1 MSGVIFMSIRK
12 KLYLG
17 FGSIIL
23 FLLIS
28 STIAFIQLNRVD
40 DQYSFTI
47 EDRVYKLL
55 QVDAILNASSL
66 QGLYIRSYI
75 LDPSNETIENLQ
87 KQEKLIQ
94 EKAAELEKI
103 LTNPEMKKQLQSLKE
118 NQAKFEQAAQ
128 EIIDTYNREDVTAS
142 IEKLPLQVRPAN
154 EGIQLAVN
162 KIADYQKAEMDKT
175 NAEATDIA
183 RTSSLIIVVIAFF
196 TTILAIIIS
205 VFITRVITGSIK
217 KLNTAAKVIAEGDL
231 SKEDIKVKT
240 KDEIGTLANS
250 FNEMK
255 RNLHSLINNVAANV
269 EQTTAAAE
277 QLAAS
282 TDQVAISSNEVAN
295 RIEVT
300 AEGANQSAITGR
312 ESATAMDETAHG
324 VQRIAE
330 ATQLLNSKALDTQVI
345 ANEGEK
351 TLQTA
356 EKQMAVIQQSSHETN
371 VRIKQLSAQSSE
383 IEKITNVI
391 SDITEQTNLLALNA
405 AIEAARAGEHGK
417 GFAVVA
423 DEVRKLAEQ
432 SKASAHQIVDLTT
445 SIQQETKAVEK
456 AVSVT
461 VQNVEEGVNY
471 IQNAQVSF
479 DTIMKAIQEITSQIE
494 DVSASTEEISASTEE
509 VAASVSEMAS
519 AATTAA
525 EQSEMIAAAVEE
537 QTATI
542 QEINA
547 VAKSLSDGAT
557 TVQEEINK
565 FKI

>member
-1 MSGVIFMSIRK
+1 MSIK
-12 KLYLG
+12 KKIYLG

-23 FLLIS
+23 FLLLS
-28 STIAFIQLNRVD
+28 STIAFVQLKSVNNK
-40 DQYSFTI
+40 YTFTI

-75 LDPSNETIENLQ
+75 LDPSDETIKNLE
-87 KQEKLIQ
+87 KQEELIEQ
-94 EKAAELEKI
+94 KTAELEKI
-103 LTNPEMKKQLQSLKE
+103 IKNPEMQKQLQSIKE
-118 NQAKFEQAAQ
+118 NQAKFNQGAQ
-128 EIIDTYNREDVTAS
+128 DIINTYDKEDVQAS
-142 IEKLPLQVRPAN
+142 IEKIQVLVRPAN

-162 KIADYQKAEMDKT
+162 KISVYQKELMEKANT
-175 NAEATDIA
+175 EATKIA
-183 RTSSLIIVVIAFF
+183 NNSSLIILGIAIV
-196 TTILAIIIS
+196 TTILALLIS
-205 VFITRVITGSIK
+205 VFITRLITVPIN
-217 KLNTAAKVIAEGDL
+217 KLNATAKVIAEGDL
-231 SKEDIKVKT
+231 SGEDINVKT
-240 KDEIGTLANS
+240 NDEIGVLADS

-255 RNLHSLINNVAANV
+255 RRLHSIINNVAANV

-300 AEGANQSAITGR
+300 SEGANQSAITGR

-345 ANEGEK
+345 ANEGGK

-356 EKQMAVIQQSSHETN
+356 ENQMAVIQQSSHETN
-371 VRIKQLSAQSSE
+371 ERIKQLSAQSTE
-383 IEKITNVI
+383 IEKIIKVI
-391 SDITEQTNLLALNA
+391 TDITEQTNLLALNA

-423 DEVRKLAEQ
+423 DEVRKLAEE

-445 SIQQETKAVEK
+445 SIQQETNAVEK

-461 VQNVEEGVNY
+461 VQNVEEGVTF

-509 VAASVSEMAS
+509 VAASVNEMAS

-547 VAKSLSDGAT
+547 VAKSLSEGAM

>member
-1 MSGVIFMSIRK
+1 MSIK
-12 KLYLG
+12 KKIYLG

-23 FLLIS
+23 FLLLS
-28 STIAFIQLNRVD
+28 STIAFVQLKSVNNK
-40 DQYSFTI
+40 YSFTI

-75 LDPSNETIENLQ
+75 LDPSDETIKNLE
-87 KQEKLIQ
+87 KQEELIEQ
-94 EKAAELEKI
+94 KTAELEKI
-103 LTNPEMKKQLQSLKE
+103 IKNPEMQKQLQSIKE
-118 NQAKFEQAAQ
+118 NQAKFNQGAQ
-128 EIIDTYNREDVTAS
+128 DIINTYDKEDVQAS
-142 IEKLPLQVRPAN
+142 IEKIQVLVRPAN

-162 KIADYQKAEMDKT
+162 KISVYQKELMEKANT
-175 NAEATDIA
+175 EATKIA
-183 RTSSLIIVVIAFF
+183 NNSSLIILGIAIV
-196 TTILAIIIS
+196 TTILALLIS
-205 VFITRVITGSIK
+205 VFITRLITVPIN
-217 KLNTAAKVIAEGDL
+217 KLNATAKVIAEGDL
-231 SKEDIKVKT
+231 SGEDINVKT
-240 KDEIGTLANS
+240 NDEIGVLADS

-255 RNLHSLINNVAANV
+255 RRLHSIINNVAANV

-300 AEGANQSAITGR
+300 SEGANQSAITGR

-345 ANEGEK
+345 ANEGGK

-356 EKQMAVIQQSSHETN
+356 ENQMAVIQQSSHETN
-371 VRIKQLSAQSSE
+371 ERIKQLSAQSTE
-383 IEKITNVI
+383 IEKIIKVI
-391 SDITEQTNLLALNA
+391 TDITEQTNLLALNA

-423 DEVRKLAEQ
+423 DEVRKLAEE

-445 SIQQETKAVEK
+445 SIQQETNAVEK

-461 VQNVEEGVNY
+461 VQNVEEGVTF

-509 VAASVSEMAS
+509 VAASVNEMAS

-547 VAKSLSDGAT
+547 VAKSLSEGAM

>member
-1 MSGVIFMSIRK
+1 MSIK
-12 KLYLG
+12 KKIYLG

-23 FLLIS
+23 FLLLS
-28 STIAFIQLNRVD
+28 STIAFVQLSSVD
-40 DQYSFTI
+40 NKYTFTI

-75 LDPSNETIENLQ
+75 LDPSDETIKNLQ
-87 KQEKLIQ
+87 RQEELI
-94 EKAAELEKI
+94 EDKTAELEKI
-103 LTNPEMKKQLQSLKE
+103 IKNPEMQKQLQSIKE
-118 NQAKFEQAAQ
+118 NQAKFNQGAQ
-128 EIIDTYNREDVTAS
+128 DIINTYNKEDVQAS
-142 IEKLPLQVRPAN
+142 IEKIPVLVRPAN

-162 KIADYQKAEMDKT
+162 KISVYQKELMEKANT
-175 NAEATDIA
+175 EATKIA
-183 RTSSLIIVVIAFF
+183 NNSSLIILGIAIV
-196 TTILAIIIS
+196 TTILALVIS
-205 VFITRVITGSIK
+205 VFITRLITVPIN
-217 KLNTAAKVIAEGDL
+217 KLNATAKVIAEGDL
-231 SKEDIKVKT
+231 SGEDINVKT
-240 KDEIGTLANS
+240 NDEIGVLADS

-255 RNLHSLINNVAANV
+255 RKLHSIINNVAANV

-300 AEGANQSAITGR
+300 SEGANQSAMTGR

-345 ANEGEK
+345 ANEGGK

-356 EKQMAVIQQSSHETN
+356 ENQMAVIQQSSHETN
-371 VRIKQLSAQSSE
+371 ERIKQLSAQSTE
-383 IEKITNVI
+383 IEKIIKVI
-391 SDITEQTNLLALNA
+391 TDITEQTNLLALNA

-423 DEVRKLAEQ
+423 DEVRKLAEE

-445 SIQQETKAVEK
+445 SIQQETNAVEK

-461 VQNVEEGVNY
+461 VQNVEEGVTF

-494 DVSASTEEISASTEE
+494 EVSASTEEISASTEE

-547 VAKSLSDGAT
+547 VAKSLSEGAM

>member
-1 MSGVIFMSIRK
+1 MSIK
-12 KLYLG
+12 KKIYLG
-17 FGSIIL
+17 FGSIML
-23 FLLIS
+23 FLLLS
-28 STIAFIQLNRVD
+28 STIAFVQLKSVNNK
-40 DQYSFTI
+40 YSFTI

-75 LDPSNETIENLQ
+75 LDPSDETIKNLE
-87 KQEKLIQ
+87 KQEELIE
-94 EKAAELEKI
+94 EKTAELEKI
-103 LTNPEMKKQLQSLKE
+103 IKNPEMQKQLQSIKE
-118 NQAKFEQAAQ
+118 NQAKFNQGAQ
-128 EIIDTYNREDVTAS
+128 DIINTYDKEDVQAS
-142 IEKLPLQVRPAN
+142 IEKIQVLVRPAN

-162 KIADYQKAEMDKT
+162 KISVYQKELMEKANT
-175 NAEATDIA
+175 EATKIA
-183 RTSSLIIVVIAFF
+183 NNSSMIILGIAIV
-196 TTILAIIIS
+196 TTILALLIS
-205 VFITRVITGSIK
+205 VFITRLITVPIN
-217 KLNTAAKVIAEGDL
+217 KLNATAKVIAEGDL
-231 SKEDIKVKT
+231 SGEDINVKT
-240 KDEIGTLANS
+240 NDEIGVLADS

-255 RNLHSLINNVAANV
+255 RRLHSIINNVAANV

-300 AEGANQSAITGR
+300 SEGANQSAITGR

-345 ANEGEK
+345 ANEGGK

-356 EKQMAVIQQSSHETN
+356 ENQMAVIQQSSHETN
-371 VRIKQLSAQSSE
+371 ERIKQLSAQSTE
-383 IEKITNVI
+383 IEKIIKVI
-391 SDITEQTNLLALNA
+391 TDITEQTNLLALNA

-423 DEVRKLAEQ
+423 DEVRKLAEE

-445 SIQQETKAVEK
+445 SIQQETNAVEK

-461 VQNVEEGVNY
+461 VQNVEEGVTF

-509 VAASVSEMAS
+509 VAASVNEMAS

-547 VAKSLSDGAT
+547 VAKSLSEGAM

>member
-1 MSGVIFMSIRK
+1 MSIRK

-28 STIAFIQLNRVD
+28 STIAFTQLNKVND
-40 DQYSFTI
+40 KYSFII

-55 QVDAILNASSL
+55 QVDAIVNASSL

-75 LDPSNETIENLQ
+75 LEPSDETFSNLVTQ
-87 KQEKLIQ
+87 GKLIK
-94 EKAAELEKI
+94 EKSAELEKI
-103 LTNPEMKKQLQSLKE
+103 LTSPEMQIQLQNLKE
-118 NQAKFEQAAQ
+118 SQMKFEQAAK
-128 EIIDTYNREDVTAS
+128 EIINSYNPEDIQAS
-142 IEKLPLQVRPAN
+142 IEILPAKVHPAN
-154 EGIQLAVN
+154 QGIQLAVN
-162 KIADYQKAEMDKT
+162 GIADYQKAQMEKT
-175 NAEATDIA
+175 NAEATKIA
-183 RTSSLIIVVIAFF
+183 HTSSLIILVIAILS
-196 TTILAIIIS
+196 TILALLIAL
-205 VFITRVITGSIK
+205 FITRLITVPVN
-217 KLNTAAKVIAEGDL
+217 KLAAAAKVIAEGDL
-231 SKEDIKVKT
+231 SREDINVRT

-255 RNLHSLINNVAANV
+255 RNLHSLINNVIANV
-269 EQTTAAAE
+269 EQTTAAAK

-282 TDQVAISSNEVAN
+282 TDQVAISFNEVAN

-300 AEGANQSAITGR
+300 SEGVNQSATMGR

-324 VQRIAE
+324 IQRIAE

-356 EKQMAVIQQSSHETN
+356 ENQMAVIQQSSHETTE
-371 VRIKQLSAQSSE
+371 RIKQLSAQSME
-383 IEKITNVI
+383 IENITKVI
-391 SDITEQTNLLALNA
+391 TDITEQTNLIALNA

-423 DEVRKLAEQ
+423 DEVRKLAEE
-432 SKASAHQIVDLTT
+432 SKASANQIVNLTT
-445 SIQQETKAVEK
+445 YIQQETKEVEK

-461 VQNVEEGVNY
+461 VQNVEEGVTF

-479 DTIMKAIQEITSQIE
+479 DTIMKAVQEVTFQIE

-519 AATTAA
+519 TATTVA
-525 EQSEMIAAAVEE
+525 EQSEMITAVVEK

>member
-1 MSGVIFMSIRK
+1 MSIK
-12 KLYLG
+12 KKIYLG

-23 FLLIS
+23 FLLLS
-28 STIAFIQLNRVD
+28 STIAFVQLKSVNNK
-40 DQYSFTI
+40 YSFTI

-75 LDPSNETIENLQ
+75 LDPSDETIKNLE
-87 KQEKLIQ
+87 KQEELIE
-94 EKAAELEKI
+94 EKTAELEKI
-103 LTNPEMKKQLQSLKE
+103 IKNPEMQKQLQSIKE
-118 NQAKFEQAAQ
+118 NQAKFNQGAQ
-128 EIIDTYNREDVTAS
+128 DIINTYDKEDVQAS
-142 IEKLPLQVRPAN
+142 IEKIQVLVRPAN

-162 KIADYQKAEMDKT
+162 KISVYQKELMEKANT
-175 NAEATDIA
+175 EATKIA
-183 RTSSLIIVVIAFF
+183 NNSSLIILGIAIV
-196 TTILAIIIS
+196 TTILALLIS
-205 VFITRVITGSIK
+205 VFITRLITVPIN
-217 KLNTAAKVIAEGDL
+217 KLNATAKVIAEGDL
-231 SKEDIKVKT
+231 SGEDINVKT
-240 KDEIGTLANS
+240 NDEIGVLADS

-255 RNLHSLINNVAANV
+255 RRLHSIINNVAANV

-300 AEGANQSAITGR
+300 SEGANQSAITGR

-345 ANEGEK
+345 ANEGGK

-356 EKQMAVIQQSSHETN
+356 ENQMAVIQQSSHETN
-371 VRIKQLSAQSSE
+371 ERIKQLSAQSTE
-383 IEKITNVI
+383 IEKIIKVI
-391 SDITEQTNLLALNA
+391 TDITEQTNLLALNA

-423 DEVRKLAEQ
+423 DEVRKLAEE

-445 SIQQETKAVEK
+445 SIQQETNAVEK

-461 VQNVEEGVNY
+461 VQNVEEGVTF

-494 DVSASTEEISASTEE
+494 EVSASTEEISASTEE
-509 VAASVSEMAS
+509 VAASVNEMAS

-547 VAKSLSDGAT
+547 VAKSLSEGAM

>member
-1 MSGVIFMSIRK
+1 MSIK
-12 KLYLG
+12 KKIYLG

-23 FLLIS
+23 FLLLS
-28 STIAFIQLNRVD
+28 STIAFVQLKSVNNK
-40 DQYSFTI
+40 YSFTI

-75 LDPSNETIENLQ
+75 LDPSDETIKNLE
-87 KQEKLIQ
+87 KQEELIE
-94 EKAAELEKI
+94 EKTAELEKI
-103 LTNPEMKKQLQSLKE
+103 IKNPEMQKQLQSIKE
-118 NQAKFEQAAQ
+118 NQAKFNQGAQ
-128 EIIDTYNREDVTAS
+128 NIINTYDKEDVQAS
-142 IEKLPLQVRPAN
+142 IEKIQVLVRPAN

-162 KIADYQKAEMDKT
+162 KISVYQKELMEKANT
-175 NAEATDIA
+175 EATKIA
-183 RTSSLIIVVIAFF
+183 NNSSLIILGIAIV
-196 TTILAIIIS
+196 TTILALLIS
-205 VFITRVITGSIK
+205 VFITRLITVPIN
-217 KLNTAAKVIAEGDL
+217 KLNATAKVIAEGDL
-231 SKEDIKVKT
+231 SGEDINVKT
-240 KDEIGTLANS
+240 NDEIGVLADS

-255 RNLHSLINNVAANV
+255 RRLHSIINNVAANV

-300 AEGANQSAITGR
+300 SEGANQSAITGR

-345 ANEGEK
+345 ANEGGK

-356 EKQMAVIQQSSHETN
+356 ENQMAVIQQSSHETN
-371 VRIKQLSAQSSE
+371 ERIKQLSAQSTE
-383 IEKITNVI
+383 IEKIIKVI
-391 SDITEQTNLLALNA
+391 TDITEQTNLLALNA

-423 DEVRKLAEQ
+423 DEVRKLAEE

-445 SIQQETKAVEK
+445 SIQQETNAVEK

-461 VQNVEEGVNY
+461 VQNVEEGVTF

-494 DVSASTEEISASTEE
+494 EVSASTEEISASTEE
-509 VAASVSEMAS
+509 VAASVNEMAS

-547 VAKSLSDGAT
+547 VAKSLSEGAM

>member
-1 MSGVIFMSIRK
+1 MSIK
-12 KLYLG
+12 KKIYLG
-17 FGSIIL
+17 FGSIML
-23 FLLIS
+23 FLLLS
-28 STIAFIQLNRVD
+28 STIAFVQLSSVD
-40 DQYSFTI
+40 NKYTFTI

-75 LDPSNETIENLQ
+75 LDPSDETIKNLE
-87 KQEKLIQ
+87 KQEELIEQ
-94 EKAAELEKI
+94 KTAELEKI
-103 LTNPEMKKQLQSLKE
+103 IKNPEMQKQLQSIKE
-118 NQAKFEQAAQ
+118 NQAKFNQGAQ
-128 EIIDTYNREDVTAS
+128 DIINTYDKEDVQAS
-142 IEKLPLQVRPAN
+142 IEKIQVLVRPAN

-162 KIADYQKAEMDKT
+162 KISVYQKELMEKANT
-175 NAEATDIA
+175 EATKIA
-183 RTSSLIIVVIAFF
+183 NNSSLIILGIAIV
-196 TTILAIIIS
+196 TTILALLIS
-205 VFITRVITGSIK
+205 VFITRLITVPIN
-217 KLNTAAKVIAEGDL
+217 KLNATAKVIAEGDL
-231 SKEDIKVKT
+231 SGEDINVKT
-240 KDEIGTLANS
+240 NDEIGVLADS

-255 RNLHSLINNVAANV
+255 RRLHSIINNVAANV

-300 AEGANQSAITGR
+300 SEGANQSAITGR

-345 ANEGEK
+345 ANEGGK

-356 EKQMAVIQQSSHETN
+356 ENQMAVIQQSSHETN
-371 VRIKQLSAQSSE
+371 ERIKQLSAQSTE
-383 IEKITNVI
+383 IEKIIKVI
-391 SDITEQTNLLALNA
+391 TDITEQTNLLALNA

-423 DEVRKLAEQ
+423 DEVRKLAEE

-445 SIQQETKAVEK
+445 SIQQETNAVEK

-461 VQNVEEGVNY
+461 VQNVEEGVTF

-509 VAASVSEMAS
+509 VAASVNEMAS

-547 VAKSLSDGAT
+547 VAKSLSEGAM

>member
-1 MSGVIFMSIRK
+1 MSIK
-12 KLYLG
+12 KKIYLG

-23 FLLIS
+23 FLLVS
-28 STIAFIQLNRVD
+28 SAIAFVQLSSVD
-40 DQYSFTI
+40 NKYTFTI

-75 LDPSNETIENLQ
+75 LDPSEETIKNLQ
-87 KQEKLIQ
+87 EQEELI
-94 EKAAELEKI
+94 EDKTAELEKI
-103 LTNPEMKKQLQSLKE
+103 IKNPEMQKQLQSIKE
-118 NQAKFEQAAQ
+118 NQEKFNQGVQ
-128 EIIDTYNREDVTAS
+128 DIINTYNKEDVQAS
-142 IEKLPLQVRPAN
+142 IEKIPVLVRPAN

-162 KIADYQKAEMDKT
+162 KISVYQKELMEKANT
-175 NAEATDIA
+175 EATKIA
-183 RTSSLIIVVIAFF
+183 NNSSLIILGIAIV
-196 TTILAIIIS
+196 TTILALLIS
-205 VFITRVITGSIK
+205 VFITRLITVPIN
-217 KLNTAAKVIAEGDL
+217 KLNATAKVIAEGDL
-231 SKEDIKVKT
+231 SGEDINVKT
-240 KDEIGTLANS
+240 NDEIGVLADS

-255 RNLHSLINNVAANV
+255 RKLHSIINNVAANV

-295 RIEVT
+295 RIGVT
-300 AEGANQSAITGR
+300 SEGANQSAMTGR

-324 VQRIAE
+324 IQRIAE

-345 ANEGEK
+345 ANEGGK

-356 EKQMAVIQQSSHETN
+356 ENQMAVIQQSSHETN
-371 VRIKQLSAQSSE
+371 ERIKQLSAQSIE
-383 IEKITNVI
+383 IEKIIKVI
-391 SDITEQTNLLALNA
+391 TDITEQTNLLALNA

-423 DEVRKLAEQ
+423 DEVRKLAEE

-445 SIQQETKAVEK
+445 SIQQETNAVEK

-461 VQNVEEGVNY
+461 VQNVEEGVTF

-494 DVSASTEEISASTEE
+494 EVSASTEEISASTEE

-519 AATTAA
+519 TATTAA

-547 VAKSLSDGAT
+547 VAKSLSDGAM

>member
-1 MSGVIFMSIRK
+1 MSIK
-12 KLYLG
+12 KKIYLG
-17 FGSIIL
+17 FGIIIL
-23 FLLIS
+23 FLLLS
-28 STIAFIQLNRVD
+28 STIAFVQLSSVD
-40 DQYSFTI
+40 NKYTFTI

-75 LDPSNETIENLQ
+75 LDPSDETIKNLQ
-87 KQEKLIQ
+87 RQEKLI
-94 EKAAELEKI
+94 EDKTAELEKI
-103 LTNPEMKKQLQSLKE
+103 IKNPEMQKQLQSIKE
-118 NQAKFEQAAQ
+118 NQAKFNQGAQ
-128 EIIDTYNREDVTAS
+128 DIINTYNKEDVQAS
-142 IEKLPLQVRPAN
+142 IEKIQVLVRPAN

-162 KIADYQKAEMDKT
+162 KISVYQKQQMEKS
-175 NAEATDIA
+175 NAEATKIA
-183 RTSSLIIVVIAFF
+183 NNSSLIILGIAIV
-196 TTILAIIIS
+196 TTILALLIS
-205 VFITRVITGSIK
+205 VFITRLITVPIN
-217 KLNTAAKVIAEGDL
+217 KLNATAKVIAEGDL
-231 SKEDIKVKT
+231 SGEDINVKT
-240 KDEIGTLANS
+240 NDEIGVLADS

-255 RNLHSLINNVAANV
+255 RKLHSIINNVAANV

-300 AEGANQSAITGR
+300 SEGANQSAMTGR

-345 ANEGEK
+345 ANEGGK

-356 EKQMAVIQQSSHETN
+356 ENQMAVIQQSSHETN
-371 VRIKQLSAQSSE
+371 ERIKQLSAQSTE
-383 IEKITNVI
+383 IEKIIKVI
-391 SDITEQTNLLALNA
+391 TDITEQTNLLALNA

-423 DEVRKLAEQ
+423 DEVRKLAEE

-445 SIQQETKAVEK
+445 SIQQETNAVEK

-461 VQNVEEGVNY
+461 VQNVEEGVTF

-494 DVSASTEEISASTEE
+494 EVSASTEEISASTEE
-509 VAASVSEMAS
+509 VAASVNEMAS

-547 VAKSLSDGAT
+547 VAKSLSEGAM

>member
-1 MSGVIFMSIRK
+1 MSIK
-12 KLYLG
+12 KKIYLG
-17 FGSIIL
+17 FGSIML
-23 FLLIS
+23 FLLLS
-28 STIAFIQLNRVD
+28 STIAFVQLKSVNNK
-40 DQYSFTI
+40 YSFTI

-75 LDPSNETIENLQ
+75 LDPSDETIKNLE
-87 KQEKLIQ
+87 KQEELIE
-94 EKAAELEKI
+94 EKTAELEKI
-103 LTNPEMKKQLQSLKE
+103 IKNPEMQKQLQSIKE
-118 NQAKFEQAAQ
+118 NQAKFNQGAQ
-128 EIIDTYNREDVTAS
+128 DIINTYDKEDVQAS
-142 IEKLPLQVRPAN
+142 IEKIQVLVRPAN

-162 KIADYQKAEMDKT
+162 KISVYQKELMEKANT
-175 NAEATDIA
+175 EATKIA
-183 RTSSLIIVVIAFF
+183 NNSSLIILGIAIV
-196 TTILAIIIS
+196 TTILALLIS
-205 VFITRVITGSIK
+205 VFITRLITVPIN
-217 KLNTAAKVIAEGDL
+217 KLNATAKVIAEGDL
-231 SKEDIKVKT
+231 SGEDINVKT
-240 KDEIGTLANS
+240 NDEIGVLADS

-255 RNLHSLINNVAANV
+255 RRLHSIINNVAANV

-300 AEGANQSAITGR
+300 SEGANQSAITGR

-345 ANEGEK
+345 ANEGGK

-356 EKQMAVIQQSSHETN
+356 ENQMAVIQQSSHETN
-371 VRIKQLSAQSSE
+371 ERIKQLSAQSTE
-383 IEKITNVI
+383 IEKIIKVI
-391 SDITEQTNLLALNA
+391 TDITEQTNLLALNA

-423 DEVRKLAEQ
+423 DEVRKLAEE

-445 SIQQETKAVEK
+445 SIQQETNAVEK

-461 VQNVEEGVNY
+461 VQNVEEGVTF

-494 DVSASTEEISASTEE
+494 EVSASTEEISASTEE
-509 VAASVSEMAS
+509 VAASVNEMAS

-547 VAKSLSDGAT
+547 VAKSLSEGAM

>member
-1 MSGVIFMSIRK
+1 MSIK
-12 KLYLG
+12 KKIYLG

-23 FLLIS
+23 FLLLS
-28 STIAFIQLNRVD
+28 STIAFVQLKSVD
-40 DQYSFTI
+40 NKYTFTI

-75 LDPSNETIENLQ
+75 LDPSDETIKNLE
-87 KQEKLIQ
+87 KQEELIE
-94 EKAAELEKI
+94 EKTAELEKI
-103 LTNPEMKKQLQSLKE
+103 IKNPEMQKQLQSIKE
-118 NQAKFEQAAQ
+118 NQAKFNQGAQ
-128 EIIDTYNREDVTAS
+128 DIINTYDKEDVQAS
-142 IEKLPLQVRPAN
+142 IEKIQVLVRPAN

-162 KIADYQKAEMDKT
+162 KISVYQKELMEKANT
-175 NAEATDIA
+175 EATKIA
-183 RTSSLIIVVIAFF
+183 NNSSLIILGIAIV
-196 TTILAIIIS
+196 TTILALLIS
-205 VFITRVITGSIK
+205 VFITRLITVPIN
-217 KLNTAAKVIAEGDL
+217 KLNATAKVIAEGDL
-231 SKEDIKVKT
+231 SGEDINVKT
-240 KDEIGTLANS
+240 NDEIGVLADS

-255 RNLHSLINNVAANV
+255 RRLHSIINNVAANV

-300 AEGANQSAITGR
+300 SEGANQSAITGR

-345 ANEGEK
+345 ANEGGK

-356 EKQMAVIQQSSHETN
+356 ENQMAVIQQSSHETN
-371 VRIKQLSAQSSE
+371 ERIKQLSAQSTE
-383 IEKITNVI
+383 IEKIINVI
-391 SDITEQTNLLALNA
+391 TDITEQTNLLALNA

-423 DEVRKLAEQ
+423 DEVRKLAEE

-445 SIQQETKAVEK
+445 SIQQETNAVEK

-461 VQNVEEGVNY
+461 VQNVEEGVTF

-509 VAASVSEMAS
+509 VAASVNEMAS

-547 VAKSLSDGAT
+547 VAKSLSEGAM

>member
-1 MSGVIFMSIRK
+1 MSIK
-12 KLYLG
+12 KKIYLG
-17 FGSIIL
+17 FGSIML
-23 FLLIS
+23 FLLLS
-28 STIAFIQLNRVD
+28 STIAFVQLKSVD
-40 DQYSFTI
+40 NKYTFTI

-75 LDPSNETIENLQ
+75 LDPSDETIKNLE
-87 KQEKLIQ
+87 KQEELIEQ
-94 EKAAELEKI
+94 KTAELEKI
-103 LTNPEMKKQLQSLKE
+103 IKNPEMQKQLQSIKE
-118 NQAKFEQAAQ
+118 NQAKFNQGAQ
-128 EIIDTYNREDVTAS
+128 DIIDTYNKEDVQAS
-142 IEKLPLQVRPAN
+142 IEKIQVLVRPAN

-162 KIADYQKAEMDKT
+162 KISVYQKELMEKANT
-175 NAEATDIA
+175 EATKIA
-183 RTSSLIIVVIAFF
+183 KNSSLIILGIAIV
-196 TTILAIIIS
+196 TTILALLIS
-205 VFITRVITGSIK
+205 VFITRLITVPIN
-217 KLNTAAKVIAEGDL
+217 KLNATAKVIAEGDL
-231 SKEDIKVKT
+231 SGEDINVKT
-240 KDEIGTLANS
+240 NDEIGVLADS

-255 RNLHSLINNVAANV
+255 RRLHSIINNVAANV

-300 AEGANQSAITGR
+300 SEGANQSAITGR

-345 ANEGEK
+345 ANEGGK

-356 EKQMAVIQQSSHETN
+356 ENQMAVIQQSSHETN
-371 VRIKQLSAQSSE
+371 ERIKQLSAQSTE
-383 IEKITNVI
+383 IEKIIKVI
-391 SDITEQTNLLALNA
+391 TDITEQTNLLALNA

-423 DEVRKLAEQ
+423 DEVRKLAEE

-445 SIQQETKAVEK
+445 SIQQETNAVEK

-461 VQNVEEGVNY
+461 VQNVEEGVTF

-509 VAASVSEMAS
+509 VAASVNEMAS

-547 VAKSLSDGAT
+547 VAKSLSEGAM

>member
-1 MSGVIFMSIRK
+1 MSIK
-12 KLYLG
+12 KKIYLG

-23 FLLIS
+23 FLLLS
-28 STIAFIQLNRVD
+28 STIAFVQLSSVDNR
-40 DQYSFTI
+40 YTFTM

-75 LDPSNETIENLQ
+75 LDPSDETIKNLE
-87 KQEKLIQ
+87 KQEELIE
-94 EKAAELEKI
+94 EKTAELEKI
-103 LTNPEMKKQLQSLKE
+103 IKNPEMQKQLQSIKE
-118 NQAKFEQAAQ
+118 NQAKFNQGAQ
-128 EIIDTYNREDVTAS
+128 DIINTYNKEDVQAS
-142 IEKLPLQVRPAN
+142 IEKIQVLVRPAN

-162 KIADYQKAEMDKT
+162 KISVYQKELMEKANT
-175 NAEATDIA
+175 EATKIA
-183 RTSSLIIVVIAFF
+183 NNSSLIILGIAIV
-196 TTILAIIIS
+196 TTILALVIS
-205 VFITRVITGSIK
+205 VFITRLITVPIN
-217 KLNTAAKVIAEGDL
+217 KLNTTAKVIAEGDL
-231 SKEDIKVKT
+231 SGEDINVKT
-240 KDEIGTLANS
+240 NDEIGVLADS

-255 RNLHSLINNVAANV
+255 RKLHSIINNVAANV

-300 AEGANQSAITGR
+300 SEGANQSAMTGR

-345 ANEGEK
+345 ANEGGK

-356 EKQMAVIQQSSHETN
+356 ENQMAVIQQSSHETN
-371 VRIKQLSAQSSE
+371 ERIKQLSAQSTE
-383 IEKITNVI
+383 IEKIIKVI
-391 SDITEQTNLLALNA
+391 TDITEQTNLLALNA

-423 DEVRKLAEQ
+423 DEVRKLAEE

-445 SIQQETKAVEK
+445 SIQQETNAVEK

-461 VQNVEEGVNY
+461 VQNVEEGVAF

-494 DVSASTEEISASTEE
+494 EVSASTEEISASTEE

-547 VAKSLSDGAT
+547 VAKSLSEGAM
-557 TVQEEINK
+557 TVQEEINQ

>member
-1 MSGVIFMSIRK
+1 MSIK
-12 KLYLG
+12 KKIYLG

-23 FLLIS
+23 FLLLS
-28 STIAFIQLNRVD
+28 STIAFVQLKSVNNK
-40 DQYSFTI
+40 YSFTI

-75 LDPSNETIENLQ
+75 LDPSDETIKNLE
-87 KQEKLIQ
+87 KQEELIEQ
-94 EKAAELEKI
+94 KTAELEKI
-103 LTNPEMKKQLQSLKE
+103 IKNPEMQKQLQSIKE
-118 NQAKFEQAAQ
+118 NQAKFNQGAQ
-128 EIIDTYNREDVTAS
+128 DIINTYDKEDVQAS
-142 IEKLPLQVRPAN
+142 IEKIQVLVRPAN

-162 KIADYQKAEMDKT
+162 KISVYQKELMEKANT
-175 NAEATDIA
+175 EATKIA
-183 RTSSLIIVVIAFF
+183 NNSSLIILGIAIV
-196 TTILAIIIS
+196 TTILALLIS
-205 VFITRVITGSIK
+205 LFITRLITVPIN
-217 KLNTAAKVIAEGDL
+217 KLNATAKVIAEGDL
-231 SKEDIKVKT
+231 SGEDINVKT
-240 KDEIGTLANS
+240 NDEIGVLADS

-255 RNLHSLINNVAANV
+255 RRLHSIINNVAANV

-300 AEGANQSAITGR
+300 SEGANQSAITGR

-345 ANEGEK
+345 ANEGGK

-356 EKQMAVIQQSSHETN
+356 ENQMAVIQQSSHETN
-371 VRIKQLSAQSSE
+371 ARIKQLSAQSTE
-383 IEKITNVI
+383 IEKIIKVI
-391 SDITEQTNLLALNA
+391 TDITEQTNLLALNA

-423 DEVRKLAEQ
+423 DEVRKLAEE

-445 SIQQETKAVEK
+445 SIQQETNAVEK

-461 VQNVEEGVNY
+461 VQNVEEGVTF

-479 DTIMKAIQEITSQIE
+479 DTIMKVIQEITSQIE

-509 VAASVSEMAS
+509 VAASVNEMAS

-547 VAKSLSDGAT
+547 VAKSLSEGAM

>member
-1 MSGVIFMSIRK
+1 MSIK
-12 KLYLG
+12 KKIYLG

-23 FLLIS
+23 FLLLS
-28 STIAFIQLNRVD
+28 STIAFVQLSSVDNR
-40 DQYSFTI
+40 YTFTM

-75 LDPSNETIENLQ
+75 LDPSDETIKNLE
-87 KQEKLIQ
+87 KQEELIE
-94 EKAAELEKI
+94 EKTAELEKI
-103 LTNPEMKKQLQSLKE
+103 IKNPEMQKQLQSIKE
-118 NQAKFEQAAQ
+118 NQAKFNQGAQ
-128 EIIDTYNREDVTAS
+128 DIINTYNKEDVQAS
-142 IEKLPLQVRPAN
+142 IEKIQVLVRPAN

-162 KIADYQKAEMDKT
+162 KISVYQKDLMEKANT
-175 NAEATDIA
+175 EATKIA
-183 RTSSLIIVVIAFF
+183 NNSSLIILGIAIV
-196 TTILAIIIS
+196 TTILALVIS
-205 VFITRVITGSIK
+205 VFITRLITVPIN
-217 KLNTAAKVIAEGDL
+217 KLNATAKVIAEGDL
-231 SKEDIKVKT
+231 SGEDINVKT
-240 KDEIGTLANS
+240 NDEIGVLADS

-255 RNLHSLINNVAANV
+255 RKLHSIINNVAANV

-300 AEGANQSAITGR
+300 SEGANQSAMTGR

-345 ANEGEK
+345 ANEGGK

-356 EKQMAVIQQSSHETN
+356 ENQMAVIQQSSHETN
-371 VRIKQLSAQSSE
+371 ERIKQLSAQSTE
-383 IEKITNVI
+383 IEKIIKVI
-391 SDITEQTNLLALNA
+391 TDITEQTNLLALNA

-423 DEVRKLAEQ
+423 DEVRKLAEE

-445 SIQQETKAVEK
+445 SIQQETNAVEK

-461 VQNVEEGVNY
+461 VQNVEEGVTF

-494 DVSASTEEISASTEE
+494 EVSASTEEISASTEE

-547 VAKSLSDGAT
+547 VAKSLSEGAM
-557 TVQEEINK
+557 TVQEEINQ

>member
-1 MSGVIFMSIRK
+1 MSIK
-12 KLYLG
+12 KKIYLG

-23 FLLIS
+23 FLLLS
-28 STIAFIQLNRVD
+28 STIAFVQLKSVNNK
-40 DQYSFTI
+40 YTFTI

-75 LDPSNETIENLQ
+75 LDPSDETIKNLE
-87 KQEKLIQ
+87 KQEELIE
-94 EKAAELEKI
+94 EKTAELEKI
-103 LTNPEMKKQLQSLKE
+103 IKNPEMQKQLQSIKE
-118 NQAKFEQAAQ
+118 NQAKFNQGAQ
-128 EIIDTYNREDVTAS
+128 DIINTYDKEDVQAS
-142 IEKLPLQVRPAN
+142 IEKIQVLVRPAN

-162 KIADYQKAEMDKT
+162 KISVYQKELMEKANT
-175 NAEATDIA
+175 EATKIA
-183 RTSSLIIVVIAFF
+183 NNSSLIILGIAIV
-196 TTILAIIIS
+196 TTILALLIS
-205 VFITRVITGSIK
+205 VFITRLITVPIN
-217 KLNTAAKVIAEGDL
+217 KLNATAKVIAEGDL
-231 SKEDIKVKT
+231 SGEDINVKT
-240 KDEIGTLANS
+240 NDEIGVLADS

-255 RNLHSLINNVAANV
+255 RRLHSIINNVAANV

-300 AEGANQSAITGR
+300 SEGANQSAITGR

-345 ANEGEK
+345 ANEGGK

-356 EKQMAVIQQSSHETN
+356 ENQMAVIQQSSHETN
-371 VRIKQLSAQSSE
+371 ERIKQLSAQSTE
-383 IEKITNVI
+383 IEKIIKVI
-391 SDITEQTNLLALNA
+391 TDITEQTNLLALNA

-423 DEVRKLAEQ
+423 DEVRKLAEE

-445 SIQQETKAVEK
+445 SIQQETNAVEK

-461 VQNVEEGVNY
+461 VQNVEEGVTF

-509 VAASVSEMAS
+509 VAASVNEMAS

-547 VAKSLSDGAT
+547 VAKSLSEGAM

>member
-1 MSGVIFMSIRK
+1 MSIK
-12 KLYLG
+12 KKIYLG

-23 FLLIS
+23 FLLLS
-28 STIAFIQLNRVD
+28 STIAFVQLKSVNNK
-40 DQYSFTI
+40 YSFTI

-75 LDPSNETIENLQ
+75 LDPSDETIKNLE
-87 KQEKLIQ
+87 KQEELIEQ
-94 EKAAELEKI
+94 KTAELEKI
-103 LTNPEMKKQLQSLKE
+103 IKNPEMQKQLQSIKE
-118 NQAKFEQAAQ
+118 NQAKFNQGAQ
-128 EIIDTYNREDVTAS
+128 DIINTYDKEDVQAS
-142 IEKLPLQVRPAN
+142 IEKIQVLVRPAN

-162 KIADYQKAEMDKT
+162 KISVYQKELMEKANT
-175 NAEATDIA
+175 EATKIA
-183 RTSSLIIVVIAFF
+183 NNSSLIILGIAIV
-196 TTILAIIIS
+196 TTILALLIS
-205 VFITRVITGSIK
+205 VFITRLITVPIN
-217 KLNTAAKVIAEGDL
+217 KLNATAKVIAEGDL
-231 SKEDIKVKT
+231 SGEDINVKT
-240 KDEIGTLANS
+240 NDEIGVLADS

-255 RNLHSLINNVAANV
+255 RRLHSIINNVAANV

-300 AEGANQSAITGR
+300 SEGANQSAITGR

-345 ANEGEK
+345 ANEGGK

-356 EKQMAVIQQSSHETN
+356 ENQMAVIQQSSHETN
-371 VRIKQLSAQSSE
+371 ERIKQLSAQSTE
-383 IEKITNVI
+383 IEKIIKVI
-391 SDITEQTNLLALNA
+391 TDITEQTNLLALNA

-423 DEVRKLAEQ
+423 DEVRKLAEE

-445 SIQQETKAVEK
+445 SIQQETNAVEK

-461 VQNVEEGVNY
+461 VQNVEEGVTF

-494 DVSASTEEISASTEE
+494 EVSASTEEISASTEE
-509 VAASVSEMAS
+509 VAASVNEMAS

-547 VAKSLSDGAT
+547 VAKSLSEGAM

>member
-1 MSGVIFMSIRK
+1 MSIK
-12 KLYLG
+12 KKIYLG
-17 FGSIIL
+17 FGSIML
-23 FLLIS
+23 FLLLS
-28 STIAFIQLNRVD
+28 STIAFVQLKSVNNK
-40 DQYSFTI
+40 YSFTI

-75 LDPSNETIENLQ
+75 LDPSDETIKNLE
-87 KQEKLIQ
+87 KQEELIEQ
-94 EKAAELEKI
+94 KTAELEKI
-103 LTNPEMKKQLQSLKE
+103 IKNPEMQKQLQSIKE
-118 NQAKFEQAAQ
+118 NQAKFNQGAQ
-128 EIIDTYNREDVTAS
+128 DIINTYDKEDVQAS
-142 IEKLPLQVRPAN
+142 IEKIQVLVRPAN

-162 KIADYQKAEMDKT
+162 KISVYQKELMEKANT
-175 NAEATDIA
+175 EATKIA
-183 RTSSLIIVVIAFF
+183 NNSSLIILGIAIV
-196 TTILAIIIS
+196 TTILALLIS
-205 VFITRVITGSIK
+205 VFITRLITVPIN
-217 KLNTAAKVIAEGDL
+217 KLNATAKVIAEGDL
-231 SKEDIKVKT
+231 SGEDINVKT
-240 KDEIGTLANS
+240 NDEIGVLADS

-255 RNLHSLINNVAANV
+255 RRLHSIINNVAANV

-300 AEGANQSAITGR
+300 SEGANQSAITGR

-345 ANEGEK
+345 ANEGGK

-356 EKQMAVIQQSSHETN
+356 ENQMAVIQQSSHETN
-371 VRIKQLSAQSSE
+371 ERIKQLSAQSTE
-383 IEKITNVI
+383 IEKIIKVI
-391 SDITEQTNLLALNA
+391 TDITEQTNLLALNA

-423 DEVRKLAEQ
+423 DEVRKLAEE

-445 SIQQETKAVEK
+445 SIQQETNAVEK

-461 VQNVEEGVNY
+461 VQNVEEGVTF

-509 VAASVSEMAS
+509 VAASVNEMAS

-547 VAKSLSDGAT
+547 VAKSLSEGAM

>member
-1 MSGVIFMSIRK
+1 MSIK
-12 KLYLG
+12 KKIYLG

-23 FLLIS
+23 FLLLS
-28 STIAFIQLNRVD
+28 STIAFVQLKSVNNK
-40 DQYSFTI
+40 YSFTI

-75 LDPSNETIENLQ
+75 LDPSDETIKNLE
-87 KQEKLIQ
+87 KQEELIE
-94 EKAAELEKI
+94 EKTAELEKI
-103 LTNPEMKKQLQSLKE
+103 IKNPEMQKQLQSIKE
-118 NQAKFEQAAQ
+118 NQAKFNQGAQ
-128 EIIDTYNREDVTAS
+128 DIINTYDKEDVQAS
-142 IEKLPLQVRPAN
+142 IEKIQVLVRPAN

-162 KIADYQKAEMDKT
+162 KISVYQKELMEKANT
-175 NAEATDIA
+175 EATKIA
-183 RTSSLIIVVIAFF
+183 NNSSLIILGIAIV
-196 TTILAIIIS
+196 TTILALLIS
-205 VFITRVITGSIK
+205 VFITRLITVPIN
-217 KLNTAAKVIAEGDL
+217 KLNATAKVIAEGDL
-231 SKEDIKVKT
+231 SGEDINVKT
-240 KDEIGTLANS
+240 NDEIGVLADS

-255 RNLHSLINNVAANV
+255 RRLHSIINNVAANV

-300 AEGANQSAITGR
+300 SEGANQSAITGR

-345 ANEGEK
+345 ANEGGK

-356 EKQMAVIQQSSHETN
+356 ENQMAVIQQSSHETN
-371 VRIKQLSAQSSE
+371 ERIKQLSAQSTE
-383 IEKITNVI
+383 IEKIIKVI
-391 SDITEQTNLLALNA
+391 TDITEQTNLLALNA

-423 DEVRKLAEQ
+423 DEVRKLAEE

-445 SIQQETKAVEK
+445 SIQQETNAVEK

-461 VQNVEEGVNY
+461 VQNVEEGVTF

-509 VAASVSEMAS
+509 VAASVNEMAS

-547 VAKSLSDGAT
+547 VAKSLSEGAM

>member
-1 MSGVIFMSIRK
+1 MSIK
-12 KLYLG
+12 KKIYLG

-23 FLLIS
+23 FLLLS
-28 STIAFIQLNRVD
+28 STIAFVQLKSVNNK
-40 DQYSFTI
+40 YSFTI

-75 LDPSNETIENLQ
+75 LDPSDETIKNLE
-87 KQEKLIQ
+87 KQEELIE
-94 EKAAELEKI
+94 EKTAELEKI
-103 LTNPEMKKQLQSLKE
+103 IKNPEMQKQLQSIKE
-118 NQAKFEQAAQ
+118 NQAKFNQGAQ
-128 EIIDTYNREDVTAS
+128 DIINTYDKEDVQAS
-142 IEKLPLQVRPAN
+142 IEKIQVLVRPAN

-162 KIADYQKAEMDKT
+162 KISVYQKELMEKANT
-175 NAEATDIA
+175 EATKIA
-183 RTSSLIIVVIAFF
+183 NNSSLIILGIAIV
-196 TTILAIIIS
+196 TTILALLIS
-205 VFITRVITGSIK
+205 VFITRLITVPIN
-217 KLNTAAKVIAEGDL
+217 KLNATAKVIAEGDL
-231 SKEDIKVKT
+231 SVEDINVKT
-240 KDEIGTLANS
+240 NDEIGVLADS

-255 RNLHSLINNVAANV
+255 RRLHSIINNVAANV

-300 AEGANQSAITGR
+300 SEGANQSAITGR

-345 ANEGEK
+345 ANEGGK

-356 EKQMAVIQQSSHETN
+356 ENQMAVIQQSSHETN
-371 VRIKQLSAQSSE
+371 ERIKQLSAQSTE
-383 IEKITNVI
+383 IEKIIKVI
-391 SDITEQTNLLALNA
+391 TDITEQTNLLALNA

-423 DEVRKLAEQ
+423 DEVRKLAEE

-445 SIQQETKAVEK
+445 SIQQETNAVEK
-456 AVSVT
+456 AVSIT
-461 VQNVEEGVNY
+461 VQNVEEGVTF

-494 DVSASTEEISASTEE
+494 EVSASTEEISASTEE
-509 VAASVSEMAS
+509 VAASVNEMAS

-547 VAKSLSDGAT
+547 VAKSLSEGAM

>member
-1 MSGVIFMSIRK
+1 MSIK
-12 KLYLG
+12 KKIYLG

-23 FLLIS
+23 FLLLS
-28 STIAFIQLNRVD
+28 STIAFVQLKSVNNK
-40 DQYSFTI
+40 YSFTI

-75 LDPSNETIENLQ
+75 LDPSDETIKNLE
-87 KQEKLIQ
+87 KQEELIE
-94 EKAAELEKI
+94 EKTAELEKI
-103 LTNPEMKKQLQSLKE
+103 IKNPEMQKQLQSIKE
-118 NQAKFEQAAQ
+118 NQAKFNQGAQ
-128 EIIDTYNREDVTAS
+128 DIINTYDKEDVQAS
-142 IEKLPLQVRPAN
+142 IEKIQVLVRPAN

-162 KIADYQKAEMDKT
+162 KISVYQKELMEKANT
-175 NAEATDIA
+175 EATKIA
-183 RTSSLIIVVIAFF
+183 NNSSLIILGIAIV
-196 TTILAIIIS
+196 TTILALLIS
-205 VFITRVITGSIK
+205 VFITRLITVPIN
-217 KLNTAAKVIAEGDL
+217 KLNATAKVIAEGDL
-231 SKEDIKVKT
+231 SVEDINVKT
-240 KDEIGTLANS
+240 NDEIGVLADS

-255 RNLHSLINNVAANV
+255 RRLHSIINNVAANV

-300 AEGANQSAITGR
+300 SEGANQSAITGR

-345 ANEGEK
+345 ANEGGK

-356 EKQMAVIQQSSHETN
+356 ENQMAVIQQSSHETN
-371 VRIKQLSAQSSE
+371 ERIKQLSAQSTE
-383 IEKITNVI
+383 IEKIIKVI
-391 SDITEQTNLLALNA
+391 TDITEQTNLLALNA

-423 DEVRKLAEQ
+423 DEVRKLAEE

-445 SIQQETKAVEK
+445 SIQQETNAVEK

-461 VQNVEEGVNY
+461 VQNVEEGVTF

-494 DVSASTEEISASTEE
+494 EVSASTEEISASTEE
-509 VAASVSEMAS
+509 VAASVNEMAS

-547 VAKSLSDGAT
+547 VAKSLSEGAM